1 MKELLTIEK
10 AVSNFASWDE
20 AFRAEMLASV
30 KREAQTNPDPT
41 TRQTNR
47 LLLAALQAKQA
58 ELQRAKR
65 PELPTAAETNAALW
79 YFGGLFVKVVGGA
92 AAVGG
97 GLYFV
102 GSIVYGAG
110 KAFIAGALANSSAI
124 FWGVIGLVGGI
135 VALFAWGNWR
145 EASEVEEADK
155 QDGGQTLIVN
165 VFTSQNGDVNVT
177 EQRQ

>member
-1 MKELLTIEK
+1 MNQYLTIEK
-10 AVSNFASWDE
+10 AVSNFAAWDE
-20 AFRAEMLASV
+20 AEQKRALDIVQRAAE
-30 KREAQTNPDPT
+30 THPDAL
-41 TRQTNR
+41 TRQTNAQ
-47 LLLAALQAKQA
+47 LLAALQAKQA
-58 ELQRAKR
+58 ELQKAKR

-79 YFGGLFVKVVGGA
+79 YFGGLFLKMVGGA

-145 EASEVEEADK
+145 EAIEVEEADK